1 MGRDTVP
8 GFAGRLKELRESAGL
23 TQPQL
28 AEKCGTHYTSIAR
41 LESEARAPSL
51 RVAVALADALGV
63 SIADLVPGQ
72 GKRRKAK

>member
-8 GFAGRLKELRESAGL
+8 GFAARLKALREAAGL

-28 AEKCGTHYTSIAR
+28 AELCGTHFTSIAR

-51 RVAVALADALGV
+51 RLAVALADALGV
-63 SIADLVPGQ
+63 SIADLVPKPKK
-72 GKRRKAK
+72 GKKA